1 MGIGWIGG
9 PFLCFVLPS
18 SVKPDQRC
26 EKVQILCFLK
36 KSTDLVEKILSIA
49 QSEGLDVIEFKDSIG
64 VSLSL
69 RKGQNYNQWHS
80 PSKSL
85 EIPCKLDK
93 MIC

>member
-26 EKVQILCFLK
+26 EMVQILCFLK
-36 KSTDLVEKILSIA
+36 KSTNLVEKILSIA

-69 RKGQNYNQWHS
+69 RKGQN
-80 PSKSL
+80 
-85 EIPCKLDK
+85 
-93 MIC
+93 

>member
-1 MGIGWIGG
+1 MGWIGG

-69 RKGQNYNQWHS
+69 RKGQNYNQ
-80 PSKSL
+80 
-85 EIPCKLDK
+85 
-93 MIC
+93 